1 MSTYIQNYGITKTLI
16 KKNKKIVK
24 NEMKWVGNYDGTQA
38 NIKLAIDDNGHKDT
52 VQLQLNNDDLM
63 NLLGVQPV
71 AVPLEQ
77 RLINDFLTNQGQEQI
92 TSYKPITLDG
102 IFEQSKRKK
111 YTSHNKYT
119 RRNKYKQR
127 KSSKIRHR
135 LH

>member
-24 NEMKWVGNYDGTQA
+24 NEIKWVGNYDGNKA

-52 VQLQLNNDDLM
+52 VNLQLNNDDLM

-71 AVPLEQ
+71 ELSLEQ
-77 RLINDFLTNQGQEQI
+77 RLINDFVTKQNNEP
-92 TSYKPITLDG
+92 YEHEPITLDG
-102 IFEQSKRKK
+102 IIKQPNR
-111 YTSHNKYT
+111 NKYT

-127 KSSKIRHR
+127 KSSKKTHRRH
-135 LH
+135 